1 MKIYRNNKDPRK
13 IGLKF
18 DDLASTQ
25 MLLAASGTLEDEVK
39 VSISYRNRD
48 LDGDF
53 NADPDYIKNYDADS
67 SWVVKTLLDA
77 CDRDCESK
85 FKVHFVSD
93 DGGTKVV
100 SVRRSDTGMTFQAL
114 IDSLI
119 G

>member
-1 MKIYRNNKDPRK
+1 MKVYRNNKDPRK

-18 DDLASTQ
+18 DNLASTQ

-53 NADPDYIKNYDADS
+53 NADPDYIKNYDADL

-85 FKVHFVSD
+85 FNVRFVSD
-93 DGGTKVV
+93 DGGVKIV
-100 SVRRSDTGMTFQAL
+100 SVCKSDAGMTFQAL

>member
-1 MKIYRNNKDPRK
+1 MKVYRNNKDLRK

-18 DDLASTQ
+18 DNLESTQ
-25 MLLAASGTLEDEVK
+25 MLLAASGSLEDEVK
-39 VSISYRNRD
+39 VSIGYRNRD

-53 NADPDYIKNYDADS
+53 NADPDYIKDYDADL

-85 FKVHFVSD
+85 FNVRFVSD
-93 DGGTKVV
+93 DGTKVV
-100 SVRRSDTGMTFQAL
+100 SVRKSDTGMTFQAL